1 MVQTSLNLGILATEA
16 DSVVATFC
24 VRSNMNTQ
32 KEMLLQKLEL
42 LCDLLGGKMS
52 VSGSYPAWEF
62 REDSPLRAL
71 IVEVF
76 TEQYGHA
83 PKIEVLHG
91 GVECGMLADKLPG
104 LDAVAMGPEV
114 SQIHTPRERMYISS
128 VQRTW
133 NLVVETLRRLR

>member
-1 MVQTSLNLGILATEA
+1 
-16 DSVVATFC
+16 
-24 VRSNMNTQ
+24 
-32 KEMLLQKLEL
+32 
-42 LCDLLGGKMS
+42 MS